1 MNIQVTGGAGYIGSH
16 TCVELLNAGY
26 GVVVVDNLCN
36 SNPKSLERVEELTGR
51 KITFYRGDVRDKALM
66 DKIFAENEIAAVIH
80 FAGLKAV
87 GESVAQPWR
96 YYDNNLN
103 STLVLTKAMEEAGV
117 KNIIFSSSATVY
129 SGDNEMPLREDSHTG
144 GCTNPYGWTKYMTE
158 QILSGMCTADS
169 SWSVALLRYF
179 NPIGA
184 HESGRIGE
192 DPRGIPNN
200 LMPFITQVAVG
211 RREFL
216 SVYGNDYP
224 TPDGT
229 GVRDYIH
236 VVDLAKG
243 HVAAVRYVT
252 EHTGCE
258 VFNLGTGVGYS
269 VLEMVKTFERA
280 NNLTL
285 PYKIVDRRPGD
296 LPTCYADP
304 SKSAEILGWRAEKNL
319 EDMCRDSWRWQSRN
333 PMGYAD

>member
-1 MNIQVTGGAGYIGSH
+1 MQILVTGGAGYIGSH
-16 TCVELLNAGY
+16 TCVELLQSGY
-26 GVVVVDNLCN
+26 DVVVVDNLCN
-36 SNPKSLERVEELTGR
+36 SNPRSLERVEAITGKR
-51 KITFYRGDVRDKALM
+51 LKFYEGDVRDEALLT
-66 DKIFAENEIAAVIH
+66 KIFEENSIGCVIH

-103 STLVLTKAMEEAGV
+103 ATLVLTKVMEKMGV
-117 KNIIFSSSATVY
+117 KRIIFSSSATVY
-129 SGDNEMPLREDSHTG
+129 AADNPMPLRETSRTG

-158 QILSGMCTADS
+158 QILSGMAQADS
-169 SWSVALLRYF
+169 AWSMALLRYF

-184 HESGRIGE
+184 HESGTIGE

-211 RREFL
+211 RREKL
-216 SVYGNDYP
+216 SVFGNDYD

-243 HVAAVRYVT
+243 HVAAVRYVA

-258 VFNLGTGVGYS
+258 VFNLGTGTGYS
-269 VLEMVKTFERA
+269 VLDMVKAFNEA
-280 NNLTL
+280 NGLDI
-285 PYKIVDRRPGD
+285 PYAIAPRRPGD
-296 LPTCYADP
+296 IATCYADP
-304 SKSAEILGWRAEKNL
+304 GKSEKLLGWRAERSL
-319 EDMCRDSWRWQSRN
+319 MDMCRDAWNWQKRN
-333 PMGYAD
+333 PNGYE